1 MYRTLHYTPIDRDVP
16 IRYSIAKNVQNK
28 HDIHWTLSWNIVHVF
43 IVISFHPCLGTRHN
57 PPSDVDEIS
66 STWLQFSWSVTNVN
80 VTGIFAL
87 LVFCCVVITHSFTN
101 RTKSVTHW
109 NWLLLLGH
117 WHRTPLWPTQ
127 RDVIHQPLI
136 QLTTNS
142 IYAYQRNQ
150 DMATWLAWDAPEGPQ
165 GNSDR
170 RRRWW

>member
-1 MYRTLHYTPIDRDVP
+1 MYRTLHYTPIDRDVS

-101 RTKSVTHW
+101 RTKSVTHS
-109 NWLLLLGH
+109 NWLCCV
-117 WHRTPLWPTQ
+117 RSPLASSVLSISLHPY
-127 RDVIHQPLI
+127 QPH
-136 QLTTNS
+136 TV
-142 IYAYQRNQ
+142 
-150 DMATWLAWDAPEGPQ
+150 WDPN
-165 GNSDR
+165 GNRGDAFYWNIMKNGSDR
-170 RRRWW
+170 

>member
-1 MYRTLHYTPIDRDVP
+1 MCQYRKHKNMHTKYTLCPGIGLY
-16 IRYSIAKNVQNK
+16 Q
-28 HDIHWTLSWNIVHVF
+28 
-43 IVISFHPCLGTRHN
+43 CLGHPAPIFMAMAQNRWIANSLIYSRHAAYTDFFHSSSGA
-57 PPSDVDEIS
+57 PPPHICCSCFLS
-66 STWLQFSWSVTNVN
+66 PSQAQSL
-80 VTGIFAL
+80 
-87 LVFCCVVITHSFTN
+87 CVVWQSRPFTN